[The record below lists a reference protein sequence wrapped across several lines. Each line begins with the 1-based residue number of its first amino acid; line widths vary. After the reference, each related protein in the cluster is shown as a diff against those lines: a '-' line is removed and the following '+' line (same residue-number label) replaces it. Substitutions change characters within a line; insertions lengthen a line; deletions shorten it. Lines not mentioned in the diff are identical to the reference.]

1 MTTVEQGPARPPSLP
16 IHVQI
21 EEAIERRIASGELAA
36 GSRVPAERELAAQ
49 LGVSRM
55 TVRQGLASLV
65 RRGLLIRSVGRG
77 TFVAEPKL
85 FQDLTAMLGFSDQMQ
100 RQGVVAGARVLQAR
114 ECAAHPPMA
123 EQMGLPAGA
132 RVFEVVRL
140 RLGRGE
146 PLALETSYFPASV
159 FPGLLAHDLTGSTY
173 QLLRDRYAR
182 GPSRATVRLEPV
194 PASRFEATQLQVRR
208 GAPLMLVERVAQ
220 AQDGTVVEYARDL
233 HRGDRSRFLVV
244 VADLAAGTR
253 PGGFSTLERV
263 LHV

>member
-1 MTTVEQGPARPPSLP
+1 MTAVDRRPGGRAALP

-21 EEAIERRIASGELAA
+21 EEAIERRIASGELAP
-36 GSRVPAERELAAQ
+36 GCRVPAERELATQ

-65 RRGLLIRSVGRG
+65 RRGLLIRAVGRG

-85 FQDLTAMLGFSDQMQ
+85 SQDLTAMLGFSDQMQ
-100 RQGVVAGARVLQAR
+100 RQGVVPGAQVLQAR
-114 ECAAHPPMA
+114 ECAAHSPMA
-123 EQMGLPAGA
+123 EQMGLPAEA
-132 RVFEVVRL
+132 PVFEVVRL
-140 RLGRGE
+140 RLGRGQ
-146 PLALETSYFPASV
+146 PLALETSYFPAGL

-173 QLLRDRYAR
+173 QLLRERYGR
-182 GPSRATVRLEPV
+182 GPARATVRLEPV
-194 PASRFEATQLQVRR
+194 PASRFEATQLQVRP

-244 VADLAAGTR
+244 VADLGAGSR
-253 PGGFSTLERV
+253 PGGFSRLERV
-263 LHV
+263 LNV